1 MEDLTK
7 YQEELDTL
15 LQFQLEVFMVF
26 KERTGAKGK
35 IALGLSG
42 VGSYVIKAQ
51 SKHTKYF
58 DRYFMQPSQAL
69 TTYQEIEKQIFES

>member
-7 YQEELDTL
+7 YQEELDAL
-15 LQFQLEVFMVF
+15 LQFQLEAFMVF
-26 KERTGAKGK
+26 KKRTGAKGK

-42 VGSYVIKAQ
+42 AGSYVIKAQ
-51 SKHTKYF
+51 SKHTKYL
-58 DRYFMQPSQAL
+58 DRHFMQPSQAL